1 MGEKDIA
8 SIFHIVC
15 IFVGSSS
22 IVGFFC
28 LCLIWSVGWNTEYVG
43 LLILKIGYSLG
54 GIKLSGHRDR
64 GWHPEF
70 GGRSGAWEEYIEGG
84 LTWQDPGASC
94 AESGWEDR
102 LEFVL

>member
-64 GWHPEF
+64 AGIQSL
-70 GGRSGAWEEYIEGG
+70 GVDLG
-84 LTWQDPGASC
+84 LGKST
-94 AESGWEDR
+94 
-102 LEFVL
+102 